1 MFIQRDSMRDFFSDI
16 DFRTCDNNPRR
27 HRTPHKV
34 WEQNKLDVRSSK
46 LSRKIELHRL
56 VQKQTGTNNT
66 LPSLLYMNIR
76 ENTLSM
82 DAVWAKKPVLK
93 EYPLFFLVNLLRP
106 RDRCLPIFVLQ
117 FSEFDEKAPIQHHV
131 SKQTISNTFLN
142 CHRSRHLTTN
152 IFKLGNRLV
161 GGVM

>member
-1 MFIQRDSMRDFFSDI
+1 MVVVALLSVDLVESVDLVSAVLVVNCINPIEVCINGRDTILSRLRQFFNLCGTIIILKAAEMSTIPISSYQVKRVQISQRTWTCLFNVIQWAIFFDI

-66 LPSLLYMNIR
+66 LPSLLLWI
-76 ENTLSM
+76 
-82 DAVWAKKPVLK
+82 
-93 EYPLFFLVNLLRP
+93 
-106 RDRCLPIFVLQ
+106 
-117 FSEFDEKAPIQHHV
+117 
-131 SKQTISNTFLN
+131 
-142 CHRSRHLTTN
+142 
-152 IFKLGNRLV
+152 
-161 GGVM
+161 